1 MSSHQNTG
9 LTGQDQ
15 MGGGDN
21 KIVLL
26 MMKNGYGWIEMV
38 IFTKVI
44 LALKKEKF
52 MREVSHDL

>member
-1 MSSHQNTG
+1 MSLHQNTG

-26 MMKNGYGWIEMV
+26 MMKDGYGWIEMV

-44 LALKKEKF
+44 LVSNTEKF
-52 MREVSHDL
+52 MKEVSHDL